1 MRKFFF
7 LLLALISLMPYNKIA
22 QAAFPDKPI
31 IMIVPFSS
39 GNDTDIAARALS
51 MNMEREIGAKVIVK
65 NIPGASG
72 TLGTAEL
79 SKAAPDGHTIG
90 ILTVGP
96 TSLQPQIRQLPYTST
111 SFKPVA
117 LVYNTPMILMVR
129 KDSPLNTL
137 ADAKKFL
144 LEKDGKA
151 AFGSPGPGGLAH
163 IASVAMFDAMGVKA
177 KHIPDL
183 SIAEVQKNLSGDVI
197 QFYADVA
204 SCLNI
209 YDVKALGIFAAERHP
224 DFPDVPTMKEQG
236 YDLEFS
242 IWTGVG
248 APKDTPD
255 EIVEQLEKALL
266 TALASQQFKDIAQKY
281 GIDIQAMGSKKFADF
296 IEQRVAVGK
305 VLIDKFDM
313 KQQ

>member
-1 MRKFFF
+1 MIKIFFPLVVF
-7 LLLALISLMPYNKIA
+7 ISLLALSQIA

-39 GNDTDIAARALS
+39 GNDTDIAARTLS
-51 MNMEREIGAKVIVK
+51 RIMGRELGTNIVVK
-65 NIPGASG
+65 NIPGAGG

-79 SKAAPDGHTIG
+79 SRAAPDGYTIG
-90 ILTVGP
+90 FLAVGP
-96 TSLQPQIRQLPYTST
+96 TSLQPQIRELPYTPD
-111 SFKPVA
+111 SFRPVA
-117 LVYNTPMILMVR
+117 LVYNTQVILMVK

-151 AFGSPGPGGLAH
+151 AFGSPGPGGISH

-183 SIAEVQKNLSGDVI
+183 SIPENIKNLSGDVI

-204 SCLNI
+204 SYLNI

-224 DFPDVPTMKEQG
+224 DFPDVPTMREQG

-242 IWTGVG
+242 IWTGIG

-255 EIVEQLEKALL
+255 EIVEQLEKAVL
-266 TALASQQFKDIAQKY
+266 TALASPEFKDIVKRY
-281 GIDIQAMGSKKFADF
+281 GIDIQAMGGKDFAEF

-305 VLIDKFDM
+305 VLIEKFDM
-313 KQQ
+313 KQP